1 MKKIFILLFIFAATI
16 STVFITGCEDS
27 GKVSKIREVIG
38 KLAPMGEKAA
48 NNYLDKLIKDG
59 KITKYQKDKVIKL
72 YLKLKA
78 KRLEKHSSKTTIE
91 APKE

>member
-27 GKVSKIREVIG
+27 GKVSKIREVVG

-48 NNYLDKLIKDG
+48 NNYLNKLVKDG
-59 KITKYQKDKVIKL
+59 KITEYQKDKVIKL
-72 YLKLKA
+72 YLKIKA
-78 KRLEKHSSKTTIE
+78 NRTNKQ
-91 APKE
+91 AKETDAVKD